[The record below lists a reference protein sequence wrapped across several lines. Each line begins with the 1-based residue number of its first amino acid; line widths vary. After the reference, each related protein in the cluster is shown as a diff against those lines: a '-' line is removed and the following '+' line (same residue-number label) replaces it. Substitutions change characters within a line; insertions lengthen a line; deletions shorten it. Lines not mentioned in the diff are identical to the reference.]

1 MVSYPID
8 LITEHDGTVR
18 VLSPHFPE
26 LETSG
31 DTVEDALIHAVFA
44 LEEVISERM
53 ARHQV
58 VPIPLKTEAAE
69 RAITLSAAFAD
80 MLESYW
86 RYNMGTRPPER
97 PA

>member
-1 MVSYPID
+1 MVSYPVD

-18 VLSPHFPE
+18 VLAPHFPE

-31 DTVEDALIHAVFA
+31 DTVDDALIHAVFA
-44 LEEVISERM
+44 LEEVITERI
-53 ARHQV
+53 ARRQV
-58 VPIPLKTEAAE
+58 VPIPLKTATAD
-69 RAITLSAAFAD
+69 RAITLSSAFAD

-86 RYNMGTRPPER
+86 RYNIGTRPPDR

>member
-18 VLSPHFPE
+18 VLAPHFPE

-31 DTVEDALIHAVFA
+31 DTVDDALIHAVFA

-53 ARHQV
+53 ARRQV
-58 VPIPLKTEAAE
+58 VPIPLKAGHAG
-69 RAITLSAAFAD
+69 RAVTLSAAFAET
-80 MLESYW
+80 LESYW
-86 RYNMGTRPPER
+86 RYNIGTHPPDRPV
-97 PA
+97 

>member
-18 VLSPHFPE
+18 VLAPHFPE

-31 DTVEDALIHAVFA
+31 DTVDDALIHAVFA
-44 LEEVISERM
+44 LEEAIAERM
-53 ARHQV
+53 ARRQV
-58 VPIPLKTEAAE
+58 VPIPLKTDQAG
-69 RAITLSAAFAD
+69 RAVTLSAAFTET
-80 MLESYW
+80 LESYW
-86 RYNMGTRPPER
+86 RYNIGTHPPDR